1 VRGEASAPPRRPT
14 DGNLRLC
21 EGAGLVGVN
30 GFVRNNLKH
39 ARLDYLDL
47 EWCILMGA
55 ERFSRKG
62 VALRKS
68 PRERKD
74 NVVRI
79 ELGDGAP
86 PLSGVLSD
94 LSATGARL
102 SLSAPY
108 NMPAKF
114 ALVLP
119 PSTRRLC
126 RLVWQSQENLGV
138 EFLAARTRAPAKPVA
153 RIPDPPPEQP
163 QQPRPGTRT
172 PATGKPGSAGP
183 GGSLP
188 LWNYSDNQRTKRR

>member
-1 VRGEASAPPRRPT
+1 MSACEA
-14 DGNLRLC
+14 LQ
-21 EGAGLVGVN
+21 VGVN
-30 GFVRNNLKH
+30 GFVRNNLNH
-39 ARLDYLDL
+39 GRLEYLNL
-47 EWCILMGA
+47 KWCMPMGV
-55 ERFSRKG
+55 ERFTRKG
-62 VALRKS
+62 IALRKS

-94 LSATGARL
+94 LSATGAKIA
-102 SLSAPY
+102 LSAPY

-119 PSTRRLC
+119 PSTRRFC

-138 EFLAARTRAPAKPVA
+138 EFLAAGTRPPARPVA
-153 RIPDPPPEQP
+153 QIPDPPEGQSPAP
-163 QQPRPGTRT
+163 QQGARG
-172 PATGKPGSAGP
+172 PAAGKPGSAGP

>member
-1 VRGEASAPPRRPT
+1 M
-14 DGNLRLC
+14 
-21 EGAGLVGVN
+21 GV
-30 GFVRNNLKH
+30 
-39 ARLDYLDL
+39 
-47 EWCILMGA
+47 
-55 ERFSRKG
+55 ERFTRKG

-74 NVVRI
+74 HVVRI

-86 PLSGVLSD
+86 PLRGVLSD
-94 LSATGARL
+94 LSGTGARI

-114 ALVLP
+114 VLVLP

-138 EFLAARTRAPAKPVA
+138 EFLAAGTRAPAQPVA
-153 RIPDPPPEQP
+153 QIQEPPQAQSPHP
-163 QQPRPGTRT
+163 SPGTRAK
-172 PATGKPGSAGP
+172 ATGKPGSAGP

-188 LWNYSDNQRTKRR
+188 LWNYSDNQRTKR